1 MITFPNC
8 KINLGLNILQKRE
21 DGYHDI
27 ETVFFPVRLYDIL
40 EILPSYKNTHLDVTG
55 FSAGEP
61 ANNLCIKAFNLLK
74 KDHPQLPQVNIHL
87 HKSIPLGAGLG
98 GGSADAA
105 FTLKL
110 LDKKFNLNISKKRMF
125 EYALELGSDCSFFLI
140 NKPCLAS
147 GRGEIL
153 ETVNLSLTGHKIFLI
168 NPGIH
173 INSGEAFK
181 EIKPSIPGKKI
192 KEIIQQPVEKWKDEL
207 RNDFE
212 KVIFEKYPEIK
223 RIKEDLYDEG
233 AIYASMSGSGSTM
246 YGIFKND
253 ATIKYSHTPG
263 YFYKIIDIT

>member
-1 MITFPNC
+1 
-8 KINLGLNILQKRE
+8 
-21 DGYHDI
+21 
-27 ETVFFPVRLYDIL
+27 
-40 EILPSYKNTHLDVTG
+40 
-55 FSAGEP
+55 
-61 ANNLCIKAFNLLK
+61 
-74 KDHPQLPQVNIHL
+74 
-87 HKSIPLGAGLG
+87 LGAGLG

-140 NKPCLAS
+140 NEPCVAS

-153 ETVNLSLTGHKIFLI
+153 ETVSLSLSGYKLFLI

-181 EIKPSIPGKKI
+181 EIKSSIPAKKI
-192 KEIIQQPVEKWKDEL
+192 KEIIQQPVHKWKDEL

-223 RIKEDLYDEG
+223 KIKEDLYDEG
-233 AIYASMSGSGSTM
+233 AIYASMSGSGSTV

-253 ATIKYSHTPG
+253 ATISNSHAPG